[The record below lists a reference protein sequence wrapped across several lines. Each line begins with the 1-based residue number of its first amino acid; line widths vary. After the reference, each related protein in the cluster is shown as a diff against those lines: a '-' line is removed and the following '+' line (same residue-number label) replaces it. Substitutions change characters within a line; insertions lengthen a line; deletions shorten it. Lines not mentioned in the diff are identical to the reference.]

1 MRLFFSNLKKYKGY
15 LRYAPVSILKTEVA
29 NTYLNWLWW
38 FLEPILFMLT
48 YTFVASFIFNQKIQ
62 YFPLFVFIGL
72 NTWNYF
78 DRCVKR
84 GVVMMRKYKGIV
96 TKTYVPKYIFVIVQM
111 ILEAIKIAI
120 SYLVLIVMM
129 IIYKV
134 PVTWHIIECIPLII
148 VLMII
153 SFAGCSIMLH
163 FGVFIS
169 DLEKT
174 VTVILRLVFY
184 MTGIFYDIGANK
196 KLAKEH
202 PFAQTLLMKVNPV
215 ACIMNG
221 MRNCILY
228 GTDPEKTVDWLWIGI
243 WTVVGLALCAL
254 GVHLI
259 HKYEAGYAKVS

>member
-15 LRYAPVSILKTEVA
+15 LGYAPVSILKTEVA

-38 FLEPILFMLT
+38 FLEPLLFMLT
-48 YTFVASFIFNQKIQ
+48 YTLVASFIFNQKIRF
-62 YFPLFVFIGL
+62 FPLFVFVGL

-84 GVVMMRKYKGIV
+84 GVVMMRHYKGIV
-96 TKTYVPKYIFVIVQM
+96 TKTYVPKYIFALVQM
-111 ILEAIKIAI
+111 ALEGIKIAI
-120 SYLVLIVMM
+120 SYLLLIPMM
-129 IIYKV
+129 LIWKV
-134 PVTWHIIECIPLII
+134 PLTWHILECIPLFL
-148 VLMII
+148 VLLII
-153 SFAGCSIMLH
+153 SFAGCTIMLH

-174 VTVILRLVFY
+174 VQVILRLIFY
-184 MTGIFYDIGANK
+184 LTGIFYDIGANK
-196 KLAKEH
+196 RLAKEH

-221 MRNCILY
+221 LRNCLLY
-228 GTDPEKTVDWLWIGI
+228 GDDPEKTVDWLWVGI
-243 WTVVGLALCAL
+243 WAVIGLLLCTL
-254 GVHLI
+254 GIHLI